1 MMLLIALLWGF
12 AQAQTPASPAAPQAA
27 PLPTPPATFVAAAD
41 IESTMKQSIAN
52 NTLDKR
58 VGMAAGA
65 RGTVRV
71 GIVHRTTQEPRALMH
86 EELTEIYQI
95 IEGSGTLLT
104 GGPMTDCK
112 PVADPPNLGP
122 TKSYYCTLV
131 AGISQKVMPKDVI
144 IVPAG
149 TAHKFSQLDG
159 PISYVIYRFEP
170 PQGK

>member
-1 MMLLIALLWGF
+1 MLILVALLFGF
-12 AQAQTPASPAAPQAA
+12 TQAQEPAQAAATATA
-27 PLPTPPATFVAAAD
+27 PPPATFVGAAE
-41 IESTMKQSIAN
+41 IESTLRQSIAN

-58 VGMAAGA
+58 VALATGG

-71 GIVHRTTQEPRALMH
+71 GVVHRSTQEPRALMH

-104 GGPMTDCK
+104 GGAMTDCA

-122 TKSYYCTLV
+122 TRSYFCTMTSGV
-131 AGISQKVMPKDVI
+131 SQKVNAKDII

-149 TAHKFSQLDG
+149 TPHKFSQLDG
-159 PISYVIYRFEP
+159 PISYLIYRFEV
-170 PQGK
+170 PQAK

>member
-1 MMLLIALLWGF
+1 MLILIALFWGLML
-12 AQAQTPASPAAPQAA
+12 AKAPTPPA
-27 PLPTPPATFVAAAD
+27 TPPATFVGAAE
-41 IESTMKQSIAN
+41 IESTMRQSIAN

-58 VGMAAGA
+58 VALAPGA

-71 GIVHRTTQEPRALMH
+71 GIVHRTSQEPRALMH
-86 EELTEIYQI
+86 EEPTEVYQI

-104 GGPMTDCK
+104 GGTIKDLR

-122 TKSYYCTLV
+122 TKSYFCTL
-131 AGISQKVMPKDVI
+131 AGGVSQKVMPKDVI

-149 TAHKFSQLDG
+149 TPHKFSQLDG
-159 PISYVIYRFEP
+159 PISYVIYRFEA